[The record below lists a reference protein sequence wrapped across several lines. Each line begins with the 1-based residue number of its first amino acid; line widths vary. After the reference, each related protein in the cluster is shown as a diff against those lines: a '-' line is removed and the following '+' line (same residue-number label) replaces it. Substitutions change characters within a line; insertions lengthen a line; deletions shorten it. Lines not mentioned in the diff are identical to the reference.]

1 MKSPDKEQPGA
12 TPDSGRR
19 KYSSPVIRTY
29 GTIRAITRNV
39 ANKSANSDGGGM
51 KAKTG

>member
-1 MKSPDKEQPGA
+1 MKSRDKEQPG
-12 TPDSGRR
+12 TTSGSGRR

-39 ANKSANSDGGGM
+39 ANKAPNADGGGM